1 MDWAGSTR
9 SAPLFAFGV
18 NFLFQSFSVSVEISL
33 MDWWS
38 ELSIQDRWKLVCSIC
53 GVSYG
58 VCIQVNYSWLKLL
71 LGWSKHVIT
80 LSCIIIVFSSYL
92 SRCISPSLRTCC
104 WSLCWGTVLV
114 LFFLLGISFL
124 TINFLCFHQHVFPLC
139 GTILLILAWRWWQ
152 NLPHITRWRWGSLYS
167 ITLVLQKTQTTICWT
182 SISRKW
188 PCWALSV
195 GSDRYGFII
204 WLCKDW

>member
-124 TINFLCFHQHVFPLC
+124 TTNFFMLPPTCISIMCNYFVNFSLKMMTKSTTYYSMKMRILVFDYSR
-139 GTILLILAWRWWQ
+139 TAKNTDNHLLNVHL
-152 NLPHITRWRWGSLYS
+152 
-167 ITLVLQKTQTTICWT
+167 
-182 SISRKW
+182 
-188 PCWALSV
+188 
-195 GSDRYGFII
+195 
-204 WLCKDW
+204 